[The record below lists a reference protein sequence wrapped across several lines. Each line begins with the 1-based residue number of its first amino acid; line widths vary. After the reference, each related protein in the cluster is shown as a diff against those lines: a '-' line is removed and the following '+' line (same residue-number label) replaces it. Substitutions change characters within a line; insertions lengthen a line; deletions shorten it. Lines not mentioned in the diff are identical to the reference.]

1 MTTLHETHV
10 CRDCGAEIT
19 IPYARPASAHA
30 DVDVDRLVRTVESVQ
45 AALTTTDWQA
55 YDHKSWEIFVGH
67 QMQRILDVLAP
78 AEETP
83 AEALNHAIHD
93 ATGYKP

>member
-1 MTTLHETHV
+1 VTDIGL
-10 CRDCGAEIT
+10 
-19 IPYARPASAHA
+19 
-30 DVDVDRLVRTVESVQ
+30 VDVDRLVRTVEEVQ
-45 AALTTTDWQA
+45 AALSLANAFDMDRQ
-55 YDHKSWEIFVGH
+55 SWEIFVGK

-93 ATGYKP
+93 VTGYKPTEGR